1 MRKGIEPRYL
11 GRRLRWLL
19 DTQMLR
25 RHPLLLLSRMIR
37 WELARAVGRPIV
49 RELEGNL
56 LVVLNPADGYARVIY
71 YLGFNEPLIAQFYN
85 KFLEQGMVYID
96 CGANI
101 GVYSITAA
109 QRVGSE
115 GAVYSFE
122 PQPDIFHRL
131 LANVHLN
138 QLNNVHAYRLAV
150 GDKAGAVE
158 LVQLRDHVA
167 SYVRSLEVDTS
178 PTERCSC
185 TTLDAFFAEHPI
197 ERADVLKI
205 DVEGYE
211 LKVLRGARTMISRFR
226 PKLIQ
231 FEYYAEYPMLPRDEW
246 PTLDGYRTFFN
257 EVGYEG
263 FFCLRKWDGRFEVAL
278 EDRPQDNDLFCIE
291 GSHMEHM
298 RAKGFFA
305 EASN

>member
-1 MRKGIEPRYL
+1 
-11 GRRLRWLL
+11 
-19 DTQMLR
+19 MLR
-25 RHPLLLLSRMIR
+25 RHPLLLLSRIVC
-37 WELARAVGRPIV
+37 WELVRAVGRPIV
-49 RELEGNL
+49 KELEGNL
-56 LVVLNPADGYARVIY
+56 SVVLNPADGYARVIY
-71 YLGFNEPLIAQFYN
+71 YLGFNEPVIAQFYD

-101 GVYSITAA
+101 GIYSITAA

-138 QLNNVHAYRLAV
+138 QLENVHAYRLAV
-150 GDKAGAVE
+150 GDNAEAVE

-167 SYVRSLEVDTS
+167 SYVRSLQTGTN
-178 PTERCSC
+178 PTVRCNC

-231 FEYYAEYPMLPRDEW
+231 FEYYANYPMLPRSEW
-246 PTLDGYRTFFN
+246 PTLEDYRAFFK

-263 FFCLRKWDGRFEVAL
+263 FFCLRKRDGRFEATL
-278 EDRPQDNDLFCIE
+278 EERPQDNDLFCID
-291 GSHMEHM
+291 GSHMQNMH
-298 RAKGFFA
+298 AKGFFA